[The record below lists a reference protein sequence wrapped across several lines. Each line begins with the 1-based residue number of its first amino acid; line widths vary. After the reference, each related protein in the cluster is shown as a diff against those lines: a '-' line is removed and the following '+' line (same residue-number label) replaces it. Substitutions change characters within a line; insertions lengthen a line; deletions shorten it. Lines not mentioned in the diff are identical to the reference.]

1 MGWSEFIRIAH
12 EKKAGETANNG
23 LKIIE
28 RLTEKPQK
36 ALARSMR
43 ILPVDHISKKV
54 LQSG

>member
-43 ILPVDHISKKV
+43 ILPVDHISK
-54 LQSG
+54 